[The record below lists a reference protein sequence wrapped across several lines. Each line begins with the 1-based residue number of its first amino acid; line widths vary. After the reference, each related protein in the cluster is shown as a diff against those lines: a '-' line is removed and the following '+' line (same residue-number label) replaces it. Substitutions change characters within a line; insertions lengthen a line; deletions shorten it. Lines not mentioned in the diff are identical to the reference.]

1 MTVPHFRLSLIPL
14 LTAFYLPT
22 LAHQATLNKVKE
34 AESQLTARVYAELDL
49 ASGAVLSRVDAGQ
62 GQLNRRIKYSLHDL
76 VEYSPV
82 TEKHLADGMTV
93 GELYDTAITLC

>member
-22 LAHQATLNKVKE
+22 LAHQATLNRVKE

-49 ASGAVLSRVDAGQ
+49 ASGAVLSRVPGKGSSTVA
-62 GQLNRRIKYSLHDL
+62 LSTACMTWSSTRR
-76 VEYSPV
+76 
-82 TEKHLADGMTV
+82 
-93 GELYDTAITLC
+93 